1 MPRETEQVS
10 VTLDVHL
17 IPSGGQKLRTVMPHL
32 HWKAASNPKEA
43 EVGIN
48 SVHLRGRFTLA

>member
-48 SVHLRGRFTLA
+48 SVHLRRRLA